1 MPRSLDGNEF
11 MGTTVFDRVKKAT
24 VALAVLHE
32 ESPPQPPGQQPF
44 TIVGSGFCVDPR
56 GVVVTCAHVIEAF
69 MEKNIKEQL
78 ASIPEHEQRKSAQV
92 IPDVR
97 TLVPHALF
105 YVPQPES
112 LKIVVACARIDTC
125 VAKTDMD
132 LGVVRLQPH
141 GGFPSGYP
149 VLDIEEFD
157 SVHEGLEV
165 GTCGFPL
172 GNVLFEQLGTV
183 TSSFSRGIV
192 SSIIP
197 AAGIGRKHVTG
208 FQLDIR
214 ATHGNSGGPVISWSN
229 ARVFGVLQGGVSD
242 DYGAFLF
249 SHAESLYRLLDD
261 GLVEDILN
269 AQRPTGF

>member
-1 MPRSLDGNEF
+1 MS
-11 MGTTVFDRVKKAT
+11 TTVFDRVKNAT

-32 ESPPQPPGQQPF
+32 ENSPRLAQQQPF
-44 TIVGSGFCVDPR
+44 TIVGSGFCVHPR

-78 ASIPEHEQRKSAQV
+78 ASIPEPERTKSAQV

-105 YVPQPES
+105 YVPQPERHE
-112 LKIVVACARIDTC
+112 IAVACARVDIC
-125 VAKTDMD
+125 VAKTNMD

-149 VLDIEEFD
+149 TVDIEEFE
-157 SVHEGLEV
+157 SLHEGLEV

-172 GNVLFEQLGTV
+172 GNLLFEQLGTV

-197 AAGIGRKHVTG
+197 AAGVGRRDVTG
-208 FQLDIR
+208 FQLDVR

-229 ARVFGVLQGGVSD
+229 GRVFGVLQGGVSD
-242 DYGAFLF
+242 QYGSFLF

-261 GLVEDILN
+261 GVVEDILK
-269 AQRPTGF
+269 AQRPHGF

>member
-1 MPRSLDGNEF
+1 MS
-11 MGTTVFDRVKKAT
+11 TTVFDRVKQAT

-32 ESPPQPPGQQPF
+32 ENSPRPTQQQPF
-44 TIVGSGFCVDPR
+44 TIVGSGFCVHPR

-78 ASIPEHEQRKSAQV
+78 ASIPEPERTKSAQV
-92 IPDVR
+92 IPDIPDVR
-97 TLVPHALF
+97 TLIPHALF
-105 YVPQPES
+105 YVPQPERQ
-112 LKIVVACARIDTC
+112 KIAVACARVDTC
-125 VAKTDMD
+125 VAKTNMD

-149 VLDIEEFD
+149 TVDIEEFE
-157 SVHEGLEV
+157 SLHEGLEV

-172 GNVLFEQLGTV
+172 GNLLFERLGTV

-197 AAGIGRKHVTG
+197 AAGIGRRDVTG
-208 FQLDIR
+208 FQLDVR

-229 ARVFGVLQGGVSD
+229 GRVFGVLQGGVSD
-242 DYGAFLF
+242 QYGSFLF
-249 SHAESLYRLLDD
+249 SRAESLYRLLDD
-261 GLVEDILN
+261 GVVDDILT
-269 AQRPTGF
+269 AQRPDGF